1 MAIPRRGTFL
11 PKITEM
17 DGFVKIS
24 VAWTR
29 LARIISAPSYKESE
43 RKTSSV
49 SPLCSLL
56 LEVGWWRGNRI
67 SLAVHKRSRRPRVIS
82 VRGNG
87 HGINFNNKQLESL
100 RK

>member
-17 DGFVKIS
+17 DGFMKIS

-29 LARIISAPSYKESE
+29 LARIISALAYKESE
-43 RKTSSV
+43 RKTSSL
-49 SPLCSLL
+49 SPFCSLPL
-56 LEVGWWRGNRI
+56 GVGRGNQI
-67 SLAVHKRSRRPRVIS
+67 SLAVHKRSRPRVIS

-87 HGINFNNKQLESL
+87 HGIN
-100 RK
+100 